1 MTLVITELSQ
11 FGIAMVA
18 DSAVTYT
25 ESLPSGQPVRRV
37 LNGAWKLQ
45 VIPYLNAGI
54 SVWGLGAIPTAP
66 KKVSTDIWLNDFIA
80 RHSGIATLDE
90 FANALAAELENIA
103 GQVQKELGFHLAGYV
118 DVNGHKL
125 PTFYH
130 VRNCDGTF
138 RHYELH
144 EFMPSQDFPPQ
155 DLGDEIYRTRNGSY
169 GPYAILSAGVER
181 VLPQIHTDP
190 NLNLTIPHPSL
201 QGRIAYLTAW
211 LRFVSELYA
220 SSRLLRII
228 GGNIAALGI
237 SPDEQLV
244 YYPAI

>member
-18 DSAVTYT
+18 DSAVTCT
-25 ESLPSGQPVRRV
+25 EIPPSGQPIQRV
-37 LNGAWKLQ
+37 LNGALKLQ
-45 VIPYLNAGI
+45 VIPYLNAGV
-54 SVWGLGAIPTAP
+54 SVWGLGVLPTATGQ
-66 KKVSTDIWLNDFIA
+66 VSTDIWLSDFIVQ
-80 RHSGIATLDE
+80 HSGIATLDE
-90 FANALAAELENIA
+90 FANTLAAELQTVA
-103 GQVQKELGFHLAGYV
+103 GQVQEVLGFHLAGYV
-118 DVNGHKL
+118 DVDGQRL

-144 EFMPSQDFPPQ
+144 EFIPGQDFPPQ
-155 DLGDEIYRTRNGSY
+155 ELGDRIYRTRNGDY

-181 VLPQIHTDP
+181 VLPEIHADP
-190 NLNLTIPHPSL
+190 NLNLTIPYPSL

-220 SSRLLRII
+220 SSRLLRTI
-228 GGNIAALGI
+228 GGSMAALGI
-237 SPDEQLV
+237 SFDGQLM
-244 YYPAI
+244 YYPAL